1 MIFLDVF
8 HWKKPP
14 KEKPGHYKR
23 LKIMKKNK
31 RNSFLVVFFL
41 LGSIS
46 FSNGQNHQKNEDEK
60 WVSLFN
66 GKDLKDWHIKIK
78 GHQLDE
84 NYKNTFRVVNGVMQV
99 SYDEYNGAFNAS
111 YGHIFYKKEF
121 SNYRLKLQYRFTG
134 EQIKDGA
141 GWAKRNS
148 GVMVH
153 CQAPETMELEQ
164 NFPVSIEV
172 QLLGGLNDGERH
184 TGNLC
189 TPGTHVVM
197 NGKLQKKHCFN
208 SSSKTY
214 NGDQWVSLEILVR
227 NDSVISHMINGETVL
242 TYSKPQIGGSV
253 ENVDP
258 KVWKS
263 KEGKL
268 LKKGYISLQSES
280 HPVEFKNI
288 EILELN

>member
-1 MIFLDVF
+1 MKRKEHKVILLMIF
-8 HWKKPP
+8 
-14 KEKPGHYKR
+14 
-23 LKIMKKNK
+23 
-31 RNSFLVVFFL
+31 FLGLFN
-41 LGSIS
+41 I
-46 FSNGQNHQKNEDEK
+46 SNGQNYQKDEGKK

-66 GKDLKDWHIKIK
+66 GKNLDNWVVKIK
-78 GHQLDE
+78 GHPLNE

-99 SYDEYNGAFNAS
+99 NYDEYNGIFNAS

-134 EQIKDGA
+134 KQIKDGA

-153 CQAPETMELEQ
+153 CQSPESMELEQ

-172 QLLGGLNDGERH
+172 QLLGGLDDGERP

-197 NGKLQKKHCFN
+197 NGKLQKNHCFN

-227 NDSVISHMINGETVL
+227 NDSVISHMINGETVI
-242 TYSKPQIGGSV
+242 TYSKSQIGGSV
-253 ENVDP
+253 ENVDS

-263 KEGKL
+263 REGEP

-288 EILELN
+288 ELLELN

>member
-1 MIFLDVF
+1 MKRKEHKAILLMILFLS
-8 HWKKPP
+8 
-14 KEKPGHYKR
+14 
-23 LKIMKKNK
+23 LIN
-31 RNSFLVVFFL
+31 
-41 LGSIS
+41 I
-46 FSNGQNHQKNEDEK
+46 SNGQNHQKNGDKK
-60 WVSLFN
+60 WVQLFN
-66 GKDLKDWHIKIK
+66 GKNLDNWVVKIK
-78 GHQLDE
+78 GHPLGD
-84 NYKNTFRVVNGVMQV
+84 NYKNTFRVVNGAMQV
-99 SYDEYNGAFNAS
+99 NYDEYNDVFNQS

-121 SNYRLKLQYRFTG
+121 SNYRLRLQYRFTG
-134 EQIKDGA
+134 KQIKDGA

-148 GVMVH
+148 GVMIH
-153 CQAPETMELEQ
+153 SQLPESMELEQ

-172 QLLGGLNDGERH
+172 QLLGGLDDGERP

-197 NGKLQKKHCFN
+197 NDNLQKNHCFN
-208 SSSKTY
+208 SNSKTY

-227 NDSVISHMINGETVL
+227 NDSIISHMINGKTVL

-253 ENVDP
+253 ENVDR

-263 KEGKL
+263 REGKP

>member
-1 MIFLDVF
+1 
-8 HWKKPP
+8 
-14 KEKPGHYKR
+14 
-23 LKIMKKNK
+23 MKKIK
-31 RNSFLVVFFL
+31 LKSFLIVFFL

-46 FSNGQNHQKNEDEK
+46 FSNGQNQQKNEYEK

-78 GHQLDE
+78 GHPLDE

-99 SYDEYNGAFNAS
+99 NYDAYNGIFNAS
-111 YGHIFYKKEF
+111 YGHIFYKKDF
-121 SNYRLKLQYRFTG
+121 SNYKLRLQYRFTG
-134 EQIKDGA
+134 KQIKDGA

-148 GVMVH
+148 GVMIH
-153 CQAPETMELEQ
+153 CQAPETMELKQ

-172 QLLGGLNDGERH
+172 QLLGGLDKGERP

-197 NGKLQKKHCFN
+197 NGKLLTQHCFN
-208 SSSKTY
+208 SNSKTY
-214 NGDQWVSLEILVR
+214 NGDQWVNLEILVR
-227 NDSVISHMINGETVL
+227 NDSVISHKINGETVL

-253 ENVDP
+253 ENVDN

-263 KEGKL
+263 REGKP